1 MTNEERNTAQD
12 ILDNLL
18 RDEYMRGVAD
28 SKSESESIIKKLEEQ
43 NELMLAALKRIT
55 EYTKWVV
62 AEHEFRIYGRK
73 ISIEERD
80 LHGSWHDAIHESCGA
95 IAYVEGE
102 EE

>member
-1 MTNEERNTAQD
+1 VQNGSELAVEGV
-12 ILDNLL
+12 
-18 RDEYMRGVAD
+18 MRT
-28 SKSESESIIKKLEEQ
+28 SIDHIKKLEEQ

-55 EYTKWVV
+55 KYTKWLA
-62 AEHEFRIYGRK
+62 AEADFLEYGRK

-95 IAYVEGE
+95 IAYVEVE